1 MIPKIED
8 VEIHSGYAMIEPKR
22 ANSEIVRS
30 EKKYDRHSF
39 GKVLK
44 LGINTDEGFL
54 LGKNVFYDDT
64 RAIPGAVGVNSI
76 SPDFDPMNPARIT
89 IVERTA
95 QVEFVPVGNVVAY
108 FGEDE
113 EEE

>member
-8 VEIHSGYAMIEPKR
+8 VEIHSGHVMIEPKR

-44 LGINTDEGFL
+44 LGINTDEDFL

-64 RAIPGAVGVNSI
+64 NAIPGAVDVNG
-76 SPDFDPMNPARIT
+76 
-89 IVERTA
+89 RTA
-95 QVEFVPVGNVVAY
+95 QVEFLPLGSIVAY
-108 FGEDE
+108 FGKDKE
-113 EEE
+113 EE

>member
-64 RAIPGAVGVNSI
+64 NAIPGAVEVNRVS
-76 SPDFDPMNPARIT
+76 FGENPREIN
-89 IVERTA
+89 IVRRTA
-95 QVEFVPVGNVVAY
+95 QVEFVPVGSVVAY

-113 EEE
+113 EEEE